1 MGTDA
6 PRTNRVPL
14 SAYLKRGNH
23 IYVSGQVPFDAEGK
37 LVGGDIGDQTEQVI
51 DNLERVLNEAGAS
64 LADVVKTTV
73 YLSDV
78 KRDFAGMNE
87 TYARRFGTN
96 LPTRSTVGAELA
108 IDALIEVEAIAVV
121 GGEQ

>member
-1 MGTDA
+1 MGTDV
-6 PRTNRVPL
+6 PSTNRAPL
-14 SAYLKRGNH
+14 SAYLRRGNH
-23 IYVSGQVPFDAEGK
+23 IYVSGQVPFDTEGR
-37 LVGGDIGDQTEQVI
+37 LVGGDIADQTDQVI
-51 DNLERVLNEAGAS
+51 DNLERVLHEAGAS

-87 TYARRFGTN
+87 AYARRFGAN

-121 GGEQ
+121 GS